1 MNKLNFN
8 KQLIYKL
15 FLSFALFI
23 LSLVRANANDVYYEQ
38 CSSLNDIVDGQTY
51 LLVISDGK
59 KHYAVQSNSPNC
71 CPIAMESDNTIKN
84 PVNSIKWIATAGSS
98 ENTFYFQNGTK
109 GLYYKVKD
117 KNTVLSTTTTNKSL
131 WYISKLETKNAFK
144 ITFDDKYRSK
154 YISWSA
160 SSTKCFS
167 VYDSRFYNQLE
178 HDAGLVGYSGAFYIY
193 KEVTGPTLSATV
205 SSIDFVTTEAK
216 PTETKSFSL
225 SGTKLTSPATLSIAG
240 DNADLF
246 SVSTSS
252 IEPTDGS
259 IPSTQITVSYN
270 PASTSTPATH
280 SAILNITSTDAAPI
294 AIALKGRVE
303 IDQTVYHN
311 VSWMV
316 NGSPYSAGTPTTTV
330 ADGSNVSQLPTAPA
344 NINEYKFVGWTTSQI
359 TTNQSTAPS
368 VLFTSAADAPV
379 VTADVVYY
387 AVYASQDGA
396 TQWKKLKAS
405 EVKEE
410 GVYALISEKGYAFTG
425 VISSGK
431 SYISSSQFSFNN
443 LGIANDAPKGI
454 CELTLK
460 KNGNGFSMYNAQKGY
475 LYAKDCSAGSLA
487 WHPTES
493 SYWYCN
499 NANWCY
505 KENGAYLQYFSSTK
519 NDYFNTYSGTKYAP
533 VYFAQKIS
541 SASYT
546 TTIASAPSYTA
557 KAISLKAEASK
568 AYWATFSYSEPTF
581 FPKAVAVN
589 AITVAD
595 GRIIADADVF
605 ESSTDVA
612 IGDGTLSGVY
622 VPANTGVLIK
632 SSESNITCYVVAN
645 KSVSVIAESRNML
658 KPAPTNGGVFTS
670 APDKIY
676 YKLAYDDLFT
686 KKDLGFYYGAD
697 AGGAFY
703 VKAETAYLAVP
714 IDKTEGAKAFVLDD
728 ETTAINGISTRNN
741 QAETVYN
748 LNGQRVA
755 SMAKS
760 GLYIVNG
767 KKVVRK

>member
-1 MNKLNFN
+1 MNQFSQN

-15 FLSFALFI
+15 FLSFALLI

-38 CSSLNDIVDGQTY
+38 CSSLSDIVDGQTY

-71 CPIAMESDNTIKN
+71 CPITMEPDNTIKN
-84 PVNSIKWIATAGSS
+84 PVNSIKWKATAGSGS
-98 ENTFYFQNGTK
+98 SKNAFYFQNGTN
-109 GLYYKVKD
+109 GLYYKNID

-144 ITFDDKYRSK
+144 ITSDATAYK
-154 YISWSA
+154 YISWKDA
-160 SSTKCFS
+160 NTFVVYGS
-167 VYDSRFYNQLE
+167 VFYNQLTG
-178 HDAGLVGYSGAFYIY
+178 DKGLLSRAGAFYIY
-193 KEVTGPTLSATV
+193 KEVTGPTLSASA
-205 SSIDFVTTEAK
+205 SSLDFVTTKAK
-216 PTETKSFSL
+216 PTDTKSFSL
-225 SGTKLTSPATLSIAG
+225 SGTKLTSPATLSITG
-240 DNADLF
+240 DDADLF

-252 IEPTDGS
+252 IEPKDGS

-270 PASTSTPATH
+270 PASTSTTATH

-330 ADGSNVSQLPTAPA
+330 ADGSKVSQLPTAPA

-368 VLFTSAADAPV
+368 VLFTSAADAPAV
-379 VTADVVYY
+379 KADVVYY

-396 TQWKKLKAS
+396 NQWKMLNAS

-410 GVYALISEKGYAFTG
+410 GVYTIITSRGFAFSG
-425 VISSGK
+425 FISSGK
-431 SYISSSQFSFNN
+431 SDISSSQFSFNN

-460 KNGNGFSMYNAQKGY
+460 KNGNGFSMYNAKHGY
-475 LYAKDCSAGSLA
+475 LYAKKNAAGNLD
-487 WHPTES
+487 WHPTET

-499 NANWCY
+499 NDNWCY
-505 KENGAYLQYFSSTK
+505 NENGAYLQYFSSTK
-519 NDYFNTYSGTKYAP
+519 SDYFNTYGDTRHAP

-581 FPKAVAVN
+581 FPEEVAVN

-595 GRIIADADVF
+595 GRIIADAGVF

-612 IGDGTLSGVY
+612 IGDETLSGVY

-632 SSESNITCYVVAN
+632 SSENNITCYVVAN
-645 KSVSVIAESRNML
+645 KSVSAIDESRNML

-676 YKLAYDDLFT
+676 YKLAYDDFFA

-714 IDKTEGAKAFVLDD
+714 ITKAESTKAFVLDD
-728 ETTAINGISTRNN
+728 ETTAINGISTRNKH
-741 QAETVYN
+741 AETVYN

>member
-1 MNKLNFN
+1 MNKFN
-8 KQLIYKL
+8 LSTQLIYKL
-15 FLSFALFI
+15 FLSFAL
-23 LSLVRANANDVYYEQ
+23 LVLFSVSAKANDVYYEQ
-38 CSSLNDIVDGQTY
+38 CSSLSDIVDGQTY

-59 KHYAVQSNSPNC
+59 THYAVRSNSANC
-71 CPIAMESDNTIKN
+71 YPITMESDNTIKN
-84 PVNSIKWIATAGSS
+84 PDESIKWKATAGSS

-109 GLYYKVKD
+109 GLYNNGSD
-117 KNTVLSTTTTNKSL
+117 KILSTTTKDKSS
-131 WYISKLETKNAFK
+131 WYISKLETKNAFE
-144 ITFDDKYRSK
+144 INFDDNYRSK
-154 YISWSA
+154 YISCSA

-167 VYDSRFYNQLE
+167 VYDAHFYNQLE

-193 KEVTGPTLSATV
+193 KEVSGPTLSASV
-205 SSIDFVTTEAK
+205 SSLDFVTTEAK
-216 PTETKSFSL
+216 PTDTKSFSL
-225 SGTKLTSPATLSIAG
+225 SGTKLTSPATLSITG

-246 SVSTSS
+246 SVSPTSV
-252 IEPTDGS
+252 ELTDGS

-280 SAILNITSTDAAPI
+280 TATLYITSTDAAPI
-294 AIALKGRVE
+294 AIALKGRVVS
-303 IDQTVYHN
+303 DQTVYHN
-311 VSWMV
+311 VEWMV
-316 NGSPYSAGTPTTTV
+316 NGSPYSAGAPTTTV
-330 ADGSNVSQLPTAPA
+330 ADGGTVAQLPTAPA
-344 NINEYKFVGWTTSQI
+344 NINDYKFVGWTNSQI

-368 VLFTSAADAPV
+368 VLFTSASGAPA

-387 AVYASQDGA
+387 AVYASQDGP
-396 TQWKKLKAS
+396 TQWKKLS
-405 EVKEE
+405 VSDVKEE
-410 GVYALISEKGYAFTG
+410 GVYAIITSRGYAFSG
-425 VISSGK
+425 VIKDGK
-431 SYISSSQFSFNN
+431 GYYCKTQFSFNTS
-443 LGIANDAPKGI
+443 GIATSAPEGI

-460 KNGNGFSMYNAQKGY
+460 KKDSGYSMYNANY
-475 LYAKDCSAGSLA
+475 RFLYAKSSSRGNLA
-487 WHPTES
+487 WHDTET
-493 SYWYCN
+493 SYWSYTN
-499 NANWCY
+499 SNWVYNDC
-505 KENGAYLQYFSSTK
+505 GAYLRYSANFA
-519 NDYFNTYSGTKYAP
+519 NGYFNTYSNKTDSEIF
-533 VYFAQKIS
+533 FAQKIS

-546 TTIASAPSYTA
+546 TTVASAPAYTA
-557 KAISLKAEASK
+557 KAISLKAETAD

-632 SSESNITCYVVAN
+632 SSESNITCYVVSN
-645 KSVSVIAESRNML
+645 KNVSAIGESQNML
-658 KPAPTNGGVFTS
+658 KPAPTDGGVFT
-670 APDKIY
+670 PDTDKIY
-676 YKLAYDDLFT
+676 YKLAYDVFFA

-714 IDKTEGAKAFVLDD
+714 TAKAGAAKAFVLDD

-755 SMAKS
+755 SMAKP

-767 KKVVRK
+767 KKVVGK